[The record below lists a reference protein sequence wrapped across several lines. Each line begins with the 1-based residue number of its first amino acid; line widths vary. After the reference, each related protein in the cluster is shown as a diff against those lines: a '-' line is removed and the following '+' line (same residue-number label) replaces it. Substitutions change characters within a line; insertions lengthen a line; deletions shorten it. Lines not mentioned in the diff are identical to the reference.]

1 MAGLGPAIHVFTYG
15 QDVDARVKPAH
26 DGASDSTSSKN
37 ASRRLREEGDD
48 VTSAA
53 VGPGTGAHA
62 QENFSWLT
70 TLCFGLPLSL
80 PSRRPT
86 FSVHGWLFNA
96 ARSEGR

>member
-48 VTSAA
+48 VTSEAERRQPA
-53 VGPGTGAHA
+53 EVSAHA
-62 QENFSWLT
+62 RQSLGPRPRGVILT
-70 TLCFGLPLSL
+70 NNPHCDCG
-80 PSRRPT
+80 
-86 FSVHGWLFNA
+86 
-96 ARSEGR
+96 GRGSP